1 MIQTKSLKN
10 IYFLRKKLI
19 IGVVS
24 DVRQRYVGSLFGWLW
39 AILFPLMQL
48 GIYAALYAIVFRI
61 RVPGLTEIDY
71 VILIFS
77 GLVPIMAFN
86 EALMAST
93 NSIYSNK
100 TMLLNSAF
108 PPELVPLRAAL
119 AAQVP
124 PLFGLIITLL
134 VGVFLGGTSWQA
146 IIMVPL
152 LWILIVMFAMGLG
165 WILSLVSLIMKDIQ
179 QALGIILMLL
189 MVLSPFAYTPEM
201 VPNALKI
208 IIYFNPISY
217 FVLCFQQVVCFGSWP
232 DFHIFLIAFC
242 ISISTFMGGLYVFQ
256 KGKGIFFDYA

>member
-1 MIQTKSLKN
+1 MIQTKSLKD
-10 IYFLRKKLI
+10 IYFLRKKLM

-24 DVRQRYVGSLFGWLW
+24 DIRQRYVGSLFGWLW

-48 GIYAALYAIVFRI
+48 AIYATLYAIVFRI
-61 RVPGLTEIDY
+61 KVPGLSEMDY

-86 EALMAST
+86 MALTGSSS
-93 NSIYSNK
+93 SIYANK

-108 PPELVPLRAAL
+108 PPDLVPLRAGI

-146 IIMVPL
+146 IVMVPI
-152 LWILIVMFAMGLG
+152 LWTLIVMFAIGLG
-165 WILSLVSLIMKDIQ
+165 WILSLLSLVLKDVQ
-179 QALGIILMLL
+179 EVLGIIIMLL
-189 MVLSPFAYTPEM
+189 TVLSPFAYTPEM
-201 VPNALKI
+201 IPDSLKFV
-208 IIYFNPISY
+208 IYLNPISY

-232 DFHIFLIAFC
+232 DLHIFLIAFC
-242 ISISTFMGGLYVFQ
+242 ISISSFMGGLYVFQ